1 MAMAASLPANAR
13 RKPRACR
20 RRCGGRWGHCSRRG
34 VEAGRV
40 RPRGEA
46 GGAAAARQRRGDVPA
61 WGGRRRPAGQAG
73 SCVAAA
79 GGRRL
84 ASNQVEL
91 PAGRGSREQADFY
104 ISQAGAA
111 AAAGARAG
119 RREGQAGARA
129 AGRGGPAG
137 EAAAR
142 GKAADFFF

>member
-84 ASNQVEL
+84 ASNQ
-91 PAGRGSREQADFY
+91 
-104 ISQAGAA
+104 AGAA
-111 AAAGARAG
+111 AAAGARAA

-129 AGRGGPAG
+129 ARRGEAAAGVRAAGRGGPAG
-137 EAAAR
+137 WYGEPVV
-142 GKAADFFF
+142 FFFFFGRI

>member
-1 MAMAASLPANAR
+1 M
-13 RKPRACR
+13 
-20 RRCGGRWGHCSRRG
+20 
-34 VEAGRV
+34 EAGRV

-91 PAGRGSREQADFY
+91 PAGRGSREQAESISITLYLINLNSQLYSILINLFHLFCSFY
-104 ISQAGAA
+104 ISTCLSIHTSS
-111 AAAGARAG
+111 
-119 RREGQAGARA
+119 
-129 AGRGGPAG
+129 
-137 EAAAR
+137 
-142 GKAADFFF
+142 FM